1 MREFTVKRAV
11 VEREK
16 GNVKLSKTKRSV
28 TNPETIGKINEILVE
43 IITAEKGEEKYETDE
58 KERYSA

>member
-11 VEREK
+11 VESEK

-28 TNPETIGKINEILVE
+28 TNPETIRKINEILVE
-43 IITAEKGEEKYETDE
+43 IITAEKGEEKWDLL
-58 KERYSA
+58 KQP